1 MEKVRIGYLGPAGSF
16 THEAVTTLTG
26 VEPVTC
32 ASLEDLL
39 SAVTDA
45 TIDQGLVPIE
55 NSLEGT
61 VSATIDGLVFDHDLI
76 ILQEIVLPIHLHL
89 LARPSVSLDE
99 IKSVR
104 SYVHALAQVRGYL
117 HDQGLDSVQTTST
130 SQAARDVAE
139 SDEPWGAVGSAL
151 AGELFGLQVVAA
163 DIEDHPDNATRFVRI
178 GRDYVAPPTG
188 HDRTTI
194 VCFQDADRPGSLYA
208 ILGRFAA
215 RDINLTK
222 LESRP
227 TKRGLGDYCF
237 VIEFEGHVADDVVAD
252 CLSDLQAHLARVK
265 FLGSYP
271 VTGEGAS
278 TRRRDVTAAR
288 LAADQWIDAIRARVL
303 PH

>member
-1 MEKVRIGYLGPAGSF
+1 MENARVGYLGPEGSF
-16 THEAVTTLTG
+16 SHEAVTTLDN
-26 VEPVTC
+26 VEPVAY

-39 SAVTDA
+39 AGVADGSV
-45 TIDQGLVPIE
+45 DQGLVPLE
-55 NSLEGT
+55 NALEGT
-61 VSATIDGLVFDHDLI
+61 VSATIDGLVFDYDLV

-89 LARPSVSLDE
+89 LARPEVALEE

-104 SYVHALAQVRGYL
+104 SYVHALAQVRGFL
-117 HDQGLDSVQTTST
+117 HERGLDSVQTTST

-139 SDEPWGAVGSAL
+139 SSEPWGAVGSAL
-151 AGELFGLQVVAA
+151 AGEIFGLRVVVA
-163 DIEDHPDNATRFVRI
+163 DIEDHPDNATRFVRV
-178 GRDYVAPPTG
+178 GREVVAAPTG

-194 VCFQDADRPGSLYA
+194 VCFQDADRPGTLYA

-215 RDINLTK
+215 RDLNLTK

-278 TRRRDVTAAR
+278 DRRREVAAAR
-288 LAADQWIDAIRARVL
+288 LAADEWIDSIRTRVL
-303 PH
+303 PS